1 MVSLDAPPR
10 IFIVEDEAIVA
21 ADIRETVI
29 SLGYQVA
36 GSARSGESTLEQI
49 PQANPDLVLMDIH
62 LAGSRDGIDTAG
74 EIHASYDIPVVF
86 LTAYADAELLN
97 RAKKTEPY
105 GYVIKPYDDRTLQS
119 AIEVAVYKHRM
130 ERRLRESEATT
141 RLMVNAS
148 QDLLYLISVDGEI
161 LMANEVLAN
170 RAGSPPSELKGTS
183 AYELV
188 GRRVLTPRMACWQLE
203 TRGENRLTF
212 EEQLHN
218 RWYDVI
224 IYPVYD
230 NKGAPE
236 KYAVSVRDIT
246 IKKQAEEQ
254 IRNNASYFRALIEE
268 ASEVV
273 ILLNPDGTFSQE
285 SPSFRQALGY
295 RDKGNEMKKS
305 FFDHLSLDDWQQ
317 AKQVF
322 SEVLVHPGMAKPVQ
336 LKFEMN
342 EGGTCRIRGIMSNL
356 SDNPLVG
363 RIVLNGWV
371 E

>member
-1 MVSLDAPPR
+1 MDAPEAR

-21 ADIRETVI
+21 ADIRETVR

-36 GSARSGESTLEQI
+36 GLAKSGESALEQI
-49 PQANPDLVLMDIH
+49 PAANPDLVLMDIH
-62 LAGSRDGIDTAG
+62 LAGSKDGIDTAG
-74 EIHASYDIPVVF
+74 EIHAAYDIPVVF
-86 LTAYADAELLN
+86 LTAYADADLLN

-105 GYVIKPYDDRTLQS
+105 GYVIKPYDERTLQS

-148 QDLLYLISVDGEI
+148 QDLLYLLSADGKI

-170 RAGSPPSELKGTS
+170 RAGSTPDELKSTS

-188 GRRVLTPRMACWQLE
+188 GRKILTPRMACWQLV
-203 TRGENRLTF
+203 TWGEKRLNF
-212 EEQLHN
+212 EEQLHHN
-218 RWYDVI
+218 WYDVT

-230 NKGAPE
+230 PKGTPE
-236 KYAVSVRDIT
+236 KYAISVRDIT

-254 IRNNASYFRALIEE
+254 IKTNADYFRALIEE

-273 ILLNPDGTFSQE
+273 VLLDPDGSFSQQ
-285 SPSFRQALGY
+285 SPSFLRALGHC
-295 RDKGNEMKKS
+295 DKDEDLKKS
-305 FFDHLSLDDWQQ
+305 FFDYLSLDDWQQ

-322 SEVLVHPGMAKPVQ
+322 SEVLVHPGMAKPVH
-336 LKFEMN
+336 LKFEMK

-356 SDNPLVG
+356 SDNPFVG